1 MANTCNFYTFYV
13 CPNSRCIYLQCWTS
27 AGPPGINFCFVNL
40 AGLILILQ
48 EIFFVQIHI
57 YWQPSNFL
65 DPLRDSHGI
74 PGPPEGPPLF
84 LLVLLVFISCKYV
97 NLWIVLKSTP
107 WKMLVKINLCE
118 IHSMIFQDPEI
129 ITGTTIQLWWSF
141 FATTQR
147 IPRKRLEARVP
158 TQPTT
163 CMVTNLQLPPLG

>member
-1 MANTCNFYTFYV
+1 MHSLGSLHRHWESGKPTISG
-13 CPNSRCIYLQCWTS
+13 PSWTS
-27 AGPPGINFCFVNL
+27 RGPPEVNFCFVNL
-40 AGLILILQ
+40 AGFILILQ